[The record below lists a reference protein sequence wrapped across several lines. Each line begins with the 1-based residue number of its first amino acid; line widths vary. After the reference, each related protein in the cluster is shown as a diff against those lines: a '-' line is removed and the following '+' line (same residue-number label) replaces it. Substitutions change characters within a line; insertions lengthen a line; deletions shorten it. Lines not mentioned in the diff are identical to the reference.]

1 MFYTDKR
8 AFVGRIDKMNEL
20 FKTQSNAVAEI
31 DVRLIKPYDH
41 EYINCST
48 TNIAE
53 SIQILLTRRVH
64 DE

>member
-1 MFYTDKR
+1 MFYTYKR

-20 FKTQSNAVAEI
+20 LRTQSAEI
-31 DVRLIKPYDH
+31 DGRLIKPYEY

-53 SIQILLTRRVH
+53 SIQILLTHRVH